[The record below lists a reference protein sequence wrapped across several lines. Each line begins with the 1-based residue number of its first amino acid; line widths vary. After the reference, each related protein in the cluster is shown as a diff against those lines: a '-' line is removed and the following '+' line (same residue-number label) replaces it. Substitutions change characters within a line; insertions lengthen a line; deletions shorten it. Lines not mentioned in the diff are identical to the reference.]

1 MEQLLNF
8 ITCQLGID
16 ADDLEESRRRRLFII
31 FVIIILLPMMILGI
45 RHLVFGSFGY
55 GLIDLI
61 AAAVLTGFIISLKFL
76 KNGKPVYRLS
86 IVILLALLLY
96 WIPTGAVQGYASLWA
111 LAFPPY
117 AFFLMGKREGLAW
130 TVLLGILMTLF
141 FVNPYQMLAVYLY
154 PSPYVIR
161 HLFAFIVISVL
172 TYNYESV
179 RMQYLAAIRA
189 EGEKLVREKERIE
202 EAKEKVD
209 EMNSLLEEQM
219 EERKRAESELRRHR
233 DHLEELVRART
244 LEIEEKSRKLEDRE
258 RLYRLLADNI
268 NDLIWS
274 TDLDL
279 NPTFL
284 SPSITSMYGYSVE
297 EGMEIPIGK
306 LNTPESFE
314 KLMAVYLE
322 EMEFEKSGSGDPDRH
337 RILELEQV
345 KKDGTV
351 IAVELKVT
359 FIRND
364 DGRAIGLVG
373 VNRDIT
379 QRRQTELEKEEMQE
393 QLAQMQKM
401 EALGTLVGGIAHDFN
416 NILAGIMG
424 YTELALTNIEDG
436 STQKMLKRV
445 LNAGNRATDLVNQIL
460 SFSRNQ
466 KRVVKPISPAD
477 ITKEVLKL
485 MRATLPSTIEIKH
498 TINSESYIQADAT
511 NIHQVLMNLCT
522 NAAHSMKQKG
532 GVLTINLQDVSL
544 GQDDIP
550 YCHNALPGE
559 YLRISVEDT
568 GIGMTA
574 DIQKKAFNP
583 FFTTKGLG
591 EGTGMGLATVH
602 GIVTGLSG
610 FVSLA
615 SEPNRGTTV
624 HLFIPIIPKPAE
636 VKSSPVNEPLQGGT
650 ERILFIDDEEIIV
663 DLFRDAL
670 TGYGYQITA
679 FQDSTFA
686 LNHFQQHPDNYDLV
700 VTDMTMPKM
709 TGDEFTKE
717 IHAKRPDIPVIM
729 CTGFSENIDEE
740 KANALNIDA
749 FLYKPINV
757 AKLLKTIRKVLDN
770 KAEKAELTQLDP
782 DPTEQEEKGTGQ

>member
-1 MEQLLNF
+1 
-8 ITCQLGID
+8 
-16 ADDLEESRRRRLFII
+16 
-31 FVIIILLPMMILGI
+31 
-45 RHLVFGSFGY
+45 
-55 GLIDLI
+55 
-61 AAAVLTGFIISLKFL
+61 
-76 KNGKPVYRLS
+76 
-86 IVILLALLLY
+86 
-96 WIPTGAVQGYASLWA
+96 
-111 LAFPPY
+111 
-117 AFFLMGKREGLAW
+117 
-130 TVLLGILMTLF
+130 
-141 FVNPYQMLAVYLY
+141 
-154 PSPYVIR
+154 
-161 HLFAFIVISVL
+161 
-172 TYNYESV
+172 
-179 RMQYLAAIRA
+179 
-189 EGEKLVREKERIE
+189 
-202 EAKEKVD
+202 
-209 EMNSLLEEQM
+209 
-219 EERKRAESELRRHR
+219 
-233 DHLEELVRART
+233 
-244 LEIEEKSRKLEDRE
+244 
-258 RLYRLLADNI
+258 
-268 NDLIWS
+268 
-274 TDLDL
+274 
-279 NPTFL
+279 
-284 SPSITSMYGYSVE
+284 
-297 EGMEIPIGK
+297 
-306 LNTPESFE
+306 
-314 KLMAVYLE
+314 
-322 EMEFEKSGSGDPDRH
+322 
-337 RILELEQV
+337 
-345 KKDGTV
+345 
-351 IAVELKVT
+351 
-359 FIRND
+359 
-364 DGRAIGLVG
+364 
-373 VNRDIT
+373 
-379 QRRQTELEKEEMQE
+379 
-393 QLAQMQKM
+393 
-401 EALGTLVGGIAHDFN
+401 
-416 NILAGIMG
+416 MG

-436 STQKMLKRV
+436 STRKMLKRV

-477 ITKEVLKL
+477 ITREVLQL
-485 MRATLPSTIEIKH
+485 MRATLPSTIEIKR
-498 TINSESYIQADAT
+498 TINSESHIQADAT

-532 GVLTINLQDVSL
+532 SVLTINLQDVSL

-583 FFTTKGLG
+583 FFTTKGPG
-591 EGTGMGLATVH
+591 KGTGMGLATVH

-624 HLFIPIIPKPAE
+624 HLFIPVIPKPAE

-670 TGYGYQITA
+670 TGYGYQITT

-770 KAEKAELTQLDP
+770 KAEKAELTP
-782 DPTEQEEKGTGQ
+782 ARPGPHGTRRKGNRPIVTKSLWAFHFLFSMEFS